1 MNSWKDDF
9 WGIKEEIK
17 LKLVGYKVTGT
28 ALINLWDGTQ
38 GTVDMT
44 PHVIKQQ
51 KTPTKK
57 QITGKINDGEY
68 GCESIEEAD
77 VNVYAVY
84 GSGYEEFINTYH
96 FDKKD
101 CKNAFRGIKSRSD

>member
-1 MNSWKDDF
+1 MSSWKDDF
-9 WGIKEEIK
+9 WGIKKEIN
-17 LKLVGYKVTGT
+17 LKLVGYKVAGET
-28 ALINLWDGTQ
+28 LINLWDGTQ

-57 QITGKINDGEY
+57 QITGKINDGGY

-101 CKNAFRGIKSRSD
+101 CKGAKRGI